1 MSNSNHDYNLF
12 LWFIETFSPTGFK
25 NIDSSHSLIQKL
37 DRTMQINNQFFFIAD
52 LIKLEIVYTSK
63 RSSEMIGIKP
73 EEVTPYHFFEAT
85 NPDQIERHSLGRL
98 KLLKIAQDIY
108 TEKKG
113 IGLISSNF
121 EFRNPQGSYS
131 NLLVQCYLFYVADP
145 HNTVFEIQIQTN
157 IDWYKKFQRGNHY
170 YVGNDMSFFRFPDE
184 ALLNIGNMFSKRE
197 FEIIRLIESGLNS
210 EQIGEKLFISKHTVN
225 THRSKILRKT
235 EKTQISDLIYSL
247 KESGQL

>member
-1 MSNSNHDYNLF
+1 
-12 LWFIETFSPTGFK
+12 
-25 NIDSSHSLIQKL
+25 
-37 DRTMQINNQFFFIAD
+37 
-52 LIKLEIVYTSK
+52 
-63 RSSEMIGIKP
+63 
-73 EEVTPYHFFEAT
+73 
-85 NPDQIERHSLGRL
+85 
-98 KLLKIAQDIY
+98 LKIAQDIY